1 MELIPARV
9 VEICPVFVVEICPV
23 LVVEICP
30 VFVVEICPVF
40 VVEICPDFAN
50 VVADRAVTNN
60 AAQITDLRVFI
71 VLLLVIRVRGTWSAW
86 KFAAKPFFQADLSNK

>member
-1 MELIPARV
+1 M
-9 VEICPVFVVEICPV
+9 VVEICPV

-30 VFVVEICPVF
+30 DLVVEICPVL

-60 AAQITDLRVFI
+60 AAHITDLRFFI
-71 VLLLVIRVRGTWSAW
+71 VCSW
-86 KFAAKPFFQADLSNK
+86 